1 MLFYRKKIK
10 DQLAELEGRVD
21 ALEDAVKRLT
31 HDCTEMSKN
40 VDALWNLYK
49 EKMFKPEQEQKPK
62 PKKRRVK
69 KNGKESPAPAK

>member
-1 MLFYRKKIK
+1 MEIQIAALN
-10 DQLAELEGRVD
+10 GRVD

-49 EKMFKPEQEQKPK
+49 EKMFKPEQEQEQEQKPK
-62 PKKRRVK
+62 PKKRRPK

>member
-1 MLFYRKKIK
+1 MEI
-10 DQLAELEGRVD
+10 QIAELNGRVD

-31 HDCTEMSKN
+31 NDCTEMSKN

-49 EKMFKPEQEQKPK
+49 EKMFKPEQEQEQKPK
-62 PKKRRVK
+62 PKKRRPK

>member
-1 MLFYRKKIK
+1 METQI
-10 DQLAELEGRVD
+10 AELNGRVD

-62 PKKRRVK
+62 PKKRRPK
-69 KNGKESPAPAK
+69 KNGKETPDSAK

>member
-1 MLFYRKKIK
+1 MEAK
-10 DQLAELEGRVD
+10 LAELEEKVD
-21 ALEDAVKRLT
+21 ALKRLA
-31 HDCTEMSKN
+31 HNYTEMSKN

-62 PKKRRVK
+62 PKKRRPK